1 MYNFNNKKR
10 NNMKKTIDSNVV
22 AAAFDSVFTFNDVAK
37 QFDGNFINGVNLQ
50 LDLIFE
56 EFCMETI
63 PAFETG
69 CNAIIFEKDKE
80 KAAKEAVKLLDG
92 AVDTF
97 VVVAGLLQKLQ
108 VAGFD
113 VNAALLRVTE
123 NNLTKFTKK
132 AEYIWAE
139 KQGYEV
145 IWNEQHGV
153 FSYRD
158 ANGKLRKSPE
168 YQGVNIDDL
177 TNPDF
182 FNEAK

>member
-1 MYNFNNKKR
+1 MSVKQ
-10 NNMKKTIDSNVV
+10 IDSNII
-22 AAAFDSVFTFNDVAK
+22 ATAFDNVFTFNDVAK
-37 QFDGNFINGVNLQ
+37 QFDGNFIDGVNLQ

-56 EFCMETI
+56 EFCTETL
-63 PAFETG
+63 PAFEDG
-69 CNAIIFEKDKE
+69 CNAIVYDKDKE

-108 VAGFD
+108 AAGFD
-113 VNAALLRVTE
+113 VNEALLRVTE

-132 AEYIWAE
+132 AEYLWAE

-145 IWNEQHGV
+145 VWNDLHSV

-168 YQGVNIDDL
+168 YKSVDIDEL
-177 TNPDF
+177 ANPF
-182 FNEAK
+182 FFDEAK

>member
-1 MYNFNNKKR
+1 MSVR
-10 NNMKKTIDSNVV
+10 QIDSNII
-22 AAAFDSVFTFNDVAK
+22 ATAFDNVFTFNDVAK

-69 CNAIIFEKDKE
+69 CNAIVFEKDKE

-108 VAGFD
+108 AAGFD
-113 VNAALLRVTE
+113 VNEALLRVTE

-145 IWNEQHGV
+145 VWNEQHGV

-168 YQGVNIDDL
+168 YQSVDIDAL
-177 TNPDF
+177 ANPF
-182 FNEAK
+182 FFDEAK

>member
-1 MYNFNNKKR
+1 MSVKQ
-10 NNMKKTIDSNVV
+10 IDSNVI
-22 AAAFDSVFTFNDVAK
+22 ATAFDNVFTFNDVAK
-37 QFDGNFINGVNLQ
+37 QFDGNFIDGVNLQ

-63 PAFETG
+63 PAFEIG

-80 KAAKEAVKLLDG
+80 KAVKEAVKLLDG

-97 VVVAGLLQKLQ
+97 VVVSGLLQKLQ
-108 VAGFD
+108 AAGFD
-113 VNAALLRVTE
+113 VNEALLRVTE

-145 IWNEQHGV
+145 VWNDLHSV

-158 ANGKLRKSPE
+158 SNGKLRKSPE
-168 YQGVNIDDL
+168 YKSVDIDDL
-177 TNPDF
+177 ANPF
-182 FNEAK
+182 FFDGAK

>member
-1 MYNFNNKKR
+1 MSVKQV
-10 NNMKKTIDSNVV
+10 DSNII
-22 AAAFDSVFTFNDVAK
+22 ATAFDNVFKFNDVAK
-37 QFDGNFINGVNLQ
+37 QFEGSILQGVNLQ
-50 LDLIFE
+50 HDLIFE
-56 EFCMETI
+56 EFCDETI
-63 PAFETG
+63 TAFESG
-69 CNAIIFEKDKE
+69 CNAIIYSKDKE

-97 VVVAGLLQKLQ
+97 VVVSGLLQKLQ
-108 VAGFD
+108 AAGFD
-113 VNAALLRVTE
+113 VNEALLRVTE

-145 IWNEQHGV
+145 VWNEQHGV

-168 YQGVNIDDL
+168 YQSVDIDAL
-177 TNPDF
+177 ANPDF
-182 FNEAK
+182 FNGAT

>member
-1 MYNFNNKKR
+1 MSVKQ
-10 NNMKKTIDSNVV
+10 IDSNII
-22 AAAFDSVFTFNDVAK
+22 ATAFDNVFTFNDVAK
-37 QFDGNFINGVNLQ
+37 QFDSDLLQGVNLQ

-56 EFCMETI
+56 EFCDETVK
-63 PAFETG
+63 AYEEG
-69 CNAIIFEKDKE
+69 CNAIAYSKDKE

-108 VAGFD
+108 AAGFD
-113 VNAALLRVTE
+113 VNEALLRVTE

-132 AEYIWAE
+132 AEYLWAE

-145 IWNEQHGV
+145 VWNEQHSV

-158 ANGKLRKSPE
+158 AAGKLRKSPE
-168 YQGVNIDDL
+168 YQSVDIDSL
-177 TNPDF
+177 ANPDF
-182 FNEAK
+182 FNGAT